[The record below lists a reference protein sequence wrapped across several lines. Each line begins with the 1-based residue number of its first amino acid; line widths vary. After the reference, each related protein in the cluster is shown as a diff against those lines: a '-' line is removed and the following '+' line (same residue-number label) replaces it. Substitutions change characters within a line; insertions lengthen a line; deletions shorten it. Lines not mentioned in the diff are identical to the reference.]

1 MNMRRRGVANREQ
14 LAMMARVMAAYCG
27 HFSIPDDT
35 TERDRLAFEIIV
47 LFDNG
52 IRDEEALLAEMIRL
66 RSMRH

>member
-1 MNMRRRGVANREQ
+1 
-14 LAMMARVMAAYCG
+14 MARVMEAYCAR
-27 HFSIPDDT
+27 FSIPDDSAT
-35 TERDRLAFEIIV
+35 RDRLAFEIIV